1 MVVGNAVNVDTK
13 NTVIY
18 SSGKMI
24 AAVDVTDLIIV
35 ETPDAILVCP
45 KSKAQDVKKIV
56 EELKAEGKEDLL

>member
-1 MVVGNAVNVDTK
+1 MVVGNAVNVDTV

-24 AAVDVTDLIIV
+24 AAVDVSDLVIV

-45 KSKAQDVKKIV
+45 KSKAQDVRKIV
-56 EELKAEGKEDLL
+56 DELEAEGREELL